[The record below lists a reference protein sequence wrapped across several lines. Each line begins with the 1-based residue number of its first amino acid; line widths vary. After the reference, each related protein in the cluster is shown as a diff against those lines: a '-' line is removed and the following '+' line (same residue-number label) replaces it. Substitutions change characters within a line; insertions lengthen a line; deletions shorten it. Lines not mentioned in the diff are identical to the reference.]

1 MRRANLSLAFE
12 AFKATAVLAGMT
24 GCAYRLQLPE
34 PPSEIRVHIIAPAPQ
49 EYRATIETGSNA
61 ELKVPADGRL
71 TIDIP
76 GHGRACRVYLFNK
89 IRIGREADPLSE
101 WHLIL
106 SRNGERVETLSLRK
120 LGQLKRDQEGYF
132 LLDALENR
140 TGSR

>member
-1 MRRANLSLAFE
+1 MRRANLSLAIE
-12 AFKATAVLAGMT
+12 AFKATAILAGMT

-49 EYRATIETGSNA
+49 EYGVTIETRSTA

-76 GHGRACRVYLFNK
+76 GHGRACRVYLFDK
-89 IRIGREADPLSE
+89 IRIGRDADPLSE

-106 SRNGERVETLSLRK
+106 SRNGKQVEILSLRK
-120 LGQLKRDQEGYF
+120 LGQLRRDQDGYF
-132 LLDALENR
+132 LLDVLEDR